1 MGDAPV
7 YYSLIADGNHTHET
21 VQRIAHK
28 AHPEG
33 LEFGSL
39 PVKTCVW
46 KNVIKHKHTHTHTH
60 TGVVLVTDAMAGMG
74 VRSGDVRGGQEES
87 RFSLGEGGRVEV
99 SGGAVRLAGTSTLA
113 GRSAYTFR

>member
-60 TGVVLVTDAMAGMG
+60 RCSAGDRRHG
-74 VRSGDVRGGQEES
+74 GDGSEEWGCERGSGREPFLS
-87 RFSLGEGGRVEV
+87 GRRWQ
-99 SGGAVRLAGTSTLA
+99 S
-113 GRSAYTFR
+113 